1 VAAAAGGQR
10 GPQEG
15 LRLGGAMTD
24 ERVPE
29 GRARLGEEVASVTD
43 ERVPEGR
50 ARLGEE
56 VI

>member
-1 VAAAAGGQR
+1 
-10 GPQEG
+10 
-15 LRLGGAMTD
+15 MTD

-29 GRARLGEEVASVTD
+29 GRARLGEEVVSIAD

-56 VI
+56 VV

>member
-1 VAAAAGGQR
+1 
-10 GPQEG
+10 
-15 LRLGGAMTD
+15 MTD

-29 GRARLGEEVASVTD
+29 GRARLGEEVVYTTD

-56 VI
+56 VV

>member
-1 VAAAAGGQR
+1 
-10 GPQEG
+10 
-15 LRLGGAMTD
+15 MTD

-29 GRARLGEEVASVTD
+29 GRARLGEEVVAITD
-43 ERVPEGR
+43 ERVPEGG